1 MASDISNNRFRAKG
15 SAPIAANQADARIG
29 LDLRLTELTFG
40 DILVLNDLRLSLK
53 PGKITCLLGPS
64 GVGKSSILKI
74 IAGFIPLPSGSSLSC
89 SDNAPLG
96 NRISFMDQKDL
107 LLPWA
112 SAIDNVVIGARLRGD
127 TPDFDRARELLKY
140 VGLADRE
147 TARPDTLSGG
157 MRQRVALAR
166 TLMDNCPIVL
176 MDEPFSALDAITKFR
191 LQGLAADLLQEKTV
205 LLITHDPME
214 ALRLGHVVHVLSG
227 SPVTLSP
234 EIIPEGVIPR
244 DPTDDYLKHQ
254 YSEIMRQLALTDG
267 DAV

>member
-1 MASDISNNRFRAKG
+1 MASDNTKNPNAAEGSVARA
-15 SAPIAANQADARIG
+15 SNQAIGPIG
-29 LDLRLTELTFG
+29 LELHLTNLEFG
-40 DILVLNDLRLSLK
+40 EIQVLKDLRLSLN

-127 TPDFDRARELLKY
+127 VPDFDRARELLRY
-140 VGLADRE
+140 VGLANRE

-166 TLMDNCPIVL
+166 TLMDNCPVVL

-227 SPVTLSP
+227 TPVTLSP
-234 EIIPEGVIPR
+234 KITPEGVIPR
-244 DPTDDYLKHQ
+244 NPTDDFLKHQ

-267 DAV
+267 EAA

>member
-1 MASDISNNRFRAKG
+1 MASDNTNNLLGAKG
-15 SAPIAANQADARIG
+15 SAARAANQAVGQIG
-29 LDLRLTELTFG
+29 LDLQLTNLTFG
-40 DILVLNDLRLSLK
+40 EILVLNDLRLSLR
-53 PGKITCLLGPS
+53 PGEITCLLGPS

-74 IAGFIPLPSGSSLSC
+74 IAGFIALPDGSSLIS
-89 SDNAPLG
+89 SDNAPLSD
-96 NRISFMDQKDL
+96 RISFMDQKDL

-112 SAIDNVVIGARLRGD
+112 SVIENVVIGARLRGEA
-127 TPDFDRARELLKY
+127 PDFDHAREILEH

-191 LQGLAADLLQEKTV
+191 LQGLAADLLHEKTV

-214 ALRLGHVVHVLSG
+214 ALRLGNVIHVLSG
-227 SPVTLSP
+227 TPVALSS
-234 EIIPEGVIPR
+234 EIIPEGAIPR
-244 DPTDDYLKHQ
+244 DPADDVLKHQ
-254 YSEIMRQLALTDG
+254 YSEIMRQLALTESEV
-267 DAV
+267 A